1 MQILSIFCRIMKVG
15 GIYEITPIS
24 NFYEAVIVEELHAGC
39 QATGFMFSIFNN
51 AKKLVRCRFVH
62 YLPILIDFPP
72 ISYVKIDV
80 RNYFFEETKAKI
92 VQGNVRT

>member
-1 MQILSIFCRIMKVG
+1 M
-15 GIYEITPIS
+15 
-24 NFYEAVIVEELHAGC
+24 
-39 QATGFMFSIFNN
+39 
-51 AKKLVRCRFVH
+51 VRCRFVH

>member
-80 RNYFFEETKAKI
+80 RNDFFEETKAKI
-92 VQGNVRT
+92 VQGNV